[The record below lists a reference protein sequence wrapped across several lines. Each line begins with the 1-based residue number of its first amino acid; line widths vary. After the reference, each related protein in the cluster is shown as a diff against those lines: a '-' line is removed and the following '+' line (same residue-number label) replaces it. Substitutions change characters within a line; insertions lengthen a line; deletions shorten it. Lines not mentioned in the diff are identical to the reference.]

1 MRPTFFRLV
10 LCPFLALTICITIQG
25 RPLTSDDPSGGIRF
39 FKGSWQQVLAE
50 AKRQH
55 KPIFVDVYT
64 TWCPPCKRMAKEAF
78 PNPKIGSTFNVHFIN
93 YQLDAEKG
101 EGIDVAKL
109 YAVASYPTALYI
121 APDGALIHRAIGY
134 GGINGMLDQVD
145 HVLRIPAL
153 KATLAKGDK
162 DFANGRRDAEFLK
175 KYLMMRQ
182 ALGRP
187 TSDVLDA
194 YLTTLSDSDRT
205 APETIAFIA
214 NNLQTTDSQAFD
226 FLVRNR
232 PPALSAD
239 PVKRNLAT
247 TVLKAILRTL
257 DSDYKQA
264 VSTNDETL
272 LEKVIVNSE
281 RNTASANPF
290 MQRTEL
296 VKQEA
301 ATHYRLTFFKQT
313 RNFTR
318 YQPIAESEAHPLM
331 AQSVAELHTSDSL
344 ASIRLKNMMRFM
356 PDSIKNRLSST
367 LAGKPMNDQMMS
379 WKVAHSLYELADTYH
394 QQGHSTANW
403 QMAIPWIER
412 SLVLYR
418 SHESLHTYAQL
429 LHKLGRKQEALTYQK
444 QAIAD
449 AQKAGWPTDQ
459 YESELRT
466 MNP

>member
-1 MRPTFFRLV
+1 MRTTRYRLILCQFLV
-10 LCPFLALTICITIQG
+10 LTLSITSQG
-25 RPLTSDDPSGGIRF
+25 RPLISDEPSGGIRF

-50 AKRQH
+50 AKRQN
-55 KPIFVDVYT
+55 KPVFVDVYT

-121 APDGALIHRAIGY
+121 TPDGALIHRAVGY
-134 GGINGMLDQVD
+134 GGINGMLDQVE

-153 KATLAKGDK
+153 KATLVKGDK
-162 DFANGRRDAEFLK
+162 DFANGRRDPEFLK
-175 KYLMMRQ
+175 KYLVMRQ
-182 ALGRP
+182 SLGRP
-187 TSDVLDA
+187 TSDVLDV
-194 YLTTLSDSDRT
+194 YLTTLSDSART

-226 FLVRNR
+226 FLIRNR
-232 PPALSAD
+232 PPVLSAD

-257 DSDYKQA
+257 DNDYKQA
-264 VSTNDETL
+264 VSTTDETL
-272 LEKVIVNSE
+272 LEKIIANSE
-281 RNTASANPF
+281 RNTTSANPF
-290 MQRTEL
+290 MQRTESI
-296 VKQEA
+296 KQEA
-301 ATHYRLTFFKQT
+301 ATSYRLRFFKQT

-318 YQPIAESEAHPLM
+318 YQSIAESEAQSLM
-331 AQSVAELHTSDSL
+331 AQSVTELHTADSL
-344 ASIRLKNMMRFM
+344 ASIRLQNMMRFM
-356 PDSIKNRLSST
+356 PDSIKNRLAST

-379 WKVAHSLYELADTYH
+379 WKVAHSLCELADTYR
-394 QQGHSTANW
+394 QQGSSTASW
-403 QMAIPWIER
+403 QIAIPWIER

-429 LHKLGRKQEALTYQK
+429 LHKLGRNQEALTYQK
-444 QAIAD
+444 QAIVD
-449 AQKAGWPTDQ
+449 AQKAGWPTDE
-459 YESELRT
+459 YESELRK